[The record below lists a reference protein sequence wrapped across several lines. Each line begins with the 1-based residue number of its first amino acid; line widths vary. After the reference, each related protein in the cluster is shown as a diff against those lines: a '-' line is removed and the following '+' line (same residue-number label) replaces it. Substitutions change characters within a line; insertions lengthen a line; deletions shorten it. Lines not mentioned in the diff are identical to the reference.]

1 MLSDN
6 RLQLSNTNM
15 PIGKEVQMKKI
26 LGFLSIPVWLLIFSC
41 TSGDSIQIYTGVVE
55 GTAIQIPAMTGGQII
70 DLLIDTGQE
79 VQQGQ
84 LLAIIDTLELS
95 YQRDNLKGILQEI
108 ASQEQSAAASSAR
121 AQKELSYVQEKYQR
135 YNDLRKTESVS
146 QQLVDDLKNQLQNA
160 ESAYQ
165 IARKQHESIAARQIQ
180 ILSQLKSINKK
191 ITDARIL
198 APSDGI
204 ITNKYY
210 EKGEAIPPL
219 SPIAEVINLEQVWVK
234 IYLSEKMLPLI
245 KTGQEVKI
253 KIDGTD
259 QTLAGK
265 ISWINIKAEFTPKT
279 ILTPETR
286 TSLVYAAKVLIQ
298 NTDHILKHG
307 MPVEIH
313 L

>member
-15 PIGKEVQMKKI
+15 PIGNEVQMKII
-26 LGFLSIPVWLLIFSC
+26 LGFLSIPIWFLIFSC

-180 ILSQLKSINKK
+180 ILSQLKSVNKK

-234 IYLSEKMLPLI
+234 IYLSEKMLPQI

-259 QTLAGK
+259 QALAGK

-298 NTDHILKHG
+298 NPDHILKHG

>member
-55 GTAIQIPAMTGGQII
+55 GTAIQIPAMTGGQIT

-84 LLAIIDTLELS
+84 LIAIIDTLESS

-180 ILSQLKSINKK
+180 ILSQLKSVNKK

>member
-26 LGFLSIPVWLLIFSC
+26 LRFLSIPVWSLILSC
-41 TSGDSIQIYTGVVE
+41 TSGESIQIYTGVVE

-165 IARKQHESIAARQIQ
+165 IARKQHESIASRQIQ
-180 ILSQLKSINKK
+180 ILSQLKSVNKK

-234 IYLSEKMLPLI
+234 IYLSEKMLPQI

-298 NTDHILKHG
+298 NPDHILKHG